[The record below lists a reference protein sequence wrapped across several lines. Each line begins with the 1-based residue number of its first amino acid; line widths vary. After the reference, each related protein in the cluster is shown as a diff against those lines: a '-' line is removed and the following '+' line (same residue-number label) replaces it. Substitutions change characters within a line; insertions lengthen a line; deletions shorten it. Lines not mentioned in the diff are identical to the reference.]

1 MEDEAGYREFA
12 ATRVAQL
19 LRIAY
24 LLCGDSY
31 EAQDLVQTSLA
42 KMYVAWPRI
51 RDRDRVDAYARQVLT
66 RAYLS
71 SKRLKR
77 SGEIPMGRI
86 PDAPDREADP
96 DLRLT
101 LLEALRALPPRGR
114 AVVVLRYLEDHSV
127 ETVAGMLDMTV
138 PAVRSLNTRALAALR
153 RLLADESLFE
163 TGPEPHSSRLRP

>member
-12 ATRVAQL
+12 ATRVTQL

-31 EAQDLVQTSLA
+31 EAQDLVQTCLA

-51 RDRDRVDAYARQVLT
+51 RDPERVDAYARQVLT

-71 SKRLKR
+71 SRRLKR
-77 SGEIPMGRI
+77 SSEIPMGRV
-86 PDAPDREADP
+86 PDTPGKEVDP

-101 LLEALRALPPRGR
+101 LFEALRALPPRGR

-127 ETVAGMLDMTV
+127 ESVAGLLDMSV

-153 RLLADESLFE
+153 GLLAEERLFE
-163 TGPEPHSSRLRP
+163 AAPEERGSRLRP